1 MSRSMVKASVMR
13 PRVVLAV
20 SNLDLL
26 SQDIP
31 VWLLCVYRRPSASS
45 GDFNIDPRS
54 GLPELH
60 CDNQGA
66 DVIVGEVSEALG
78 SLHYGDLAAS
88 LARIGIPVQFGADV
102 ALSVQLVSFACGGFA
117 VAWGSNHLLLDGC
130 ALYMIANAWPELAGC
145 SGTTISAAP
154 PNHDRSVFRPRAPP
168 AYSSSTGEL
177 FGLAGGPK
185 TTRLEAV
192 SAYMWKVFTTV
203 VGSSDEKC
211 RMAWFVN
218 GRRHLTSTAPA
229 EAMRSY
235 VGNVVSYAVAE
246 ESVEGIKRQP
256 LQGIASMMRESI
268 KSTDTD
274 EHFQQLLDWVEDH
287 KGKHGATAR
296 YIEAAT
302 VGLGSP
308 LLGLT
313 SLTSFHLDTDFG
325 FGQAAFA
332 MPMWVG
338 SGRLCSGKVTVTTS
352 PPVAPASSLACLFG

>member
-45 GDFNIDPRS
+45 GDFNIEQAAIPLDHFYPLAGRIVADPRS

-177 FGLAGGPK
+177 FGLVDSKHLVNAL
-185 TTRLEAV
+185 TART
-192 SAYMWKVFTTV
+192 SF
-203 VGSSDEKC
+203 VGRIYYIEEQDLVKL
-211 RMAWFVN
+211 RAQA
-218 GRRHLTSTAPA
+218 GRRPKDNPPGGGVSIHVEGVHHRGGIIGREMPHGLVRERA
-229 EAMRSY
+229 EASDQHGTSGSDAQLRWQRR
-235 VGNVVSYAVAE
+235 VVR
-246 ESVEGIKRQP
+246 GGRGKRGRDQ
-256 LQGIASMMRESI
+256 A
-268 KSTDTD
+268 
-274 EHFQQLLDWVEDH
+274 
-287 KGKHGATAR
+287 
-296 YIEAAT
+296 AAT
-302 VGLGSP
+302 PGNRI
-308 LLGLT
+308 
-313 SLTSFHLDTDFG
+313 DD
-325 FGQAAFA
+325 A
-332 MPMWVG
+332 
-338 SGRLCSGKVTVTTS
+338 
-352 PPVAPASSLACLFG
+352 

>member
-1 MSRSMVKASVMR
+1 VA
-13 PRVVLAV
+13 
-20 SNLDLL
+20 
-26 SQDIP
+26 
-31 VWLLCVYRRPSASS
+31 
-45 GDFNIDPRS
+45 DPRS

-66 DVIVGEVSEALG
+66 DVIVAEVREVLG

-88 LARIGIPVQFGADV
+88 LAGIGIPVQFGADV

-117 VAWGSNHLLLDGC
+117 VAWGSNHVILDGC

-145 SGTTISAAP
+145 SGTTMSAAP

-168 AYSSSTGEL
+168 AYSSSVGEL
-177 FGLAGGPK
+177 FGLLDSKHLVNALTARTSFVGRVYYIEEQDLMKLRAQAGGPK
-185 TTRLEAV
+185 TTRLEAM
-192 SAYMWKVFTTV
+192 SAYLWKVFATV
-203 VGSSDEKC
+203 VSSSDEKC

-246 ESVEGIKRQP
+246 ESVEEIKRWP

-268 KSTDTD
+268 KSTATD
-274 EHFQQLLDWVEDH
+274 EHFQQLVDWVEDH

-296 YIEAAT
+296 YVEAAT
-302 VGLGSP
+302 VGLAARCCASRRSRHSISTLILVLAKPP
-308 LLGLT
+308 LPCRCG
-313 SLTSFHLDTDFG
+313 
-325 FGQAAFA
+325 
-332 MPMWVG
+332 
-338 SGRLCSGKVTVTTS
+338 
-352 PPVAPASSLACLFG
+352 